1 MSQAHVRDLSGSKAE
16 QGLDALLDDLPGLL
30 SSAASQYVKLLR
42 RSSKLVGDLLPIDQL
57 SRSNDCCSVPT
68 QDCPPRCIA
77 EICWDGCACEVQRAT
92 VTVKNSGAQ
101 TRTFSFVAGNLGSA
115 KVEVAPP
122 AATLAPGQAV
132 TLQVAVPANQGLKD
146 GETYSSELLI
156 RGAYEQCVRLRL
168 RVASAAAPHLDLCQG
183 EVPEKITEL
192 NWYRHWQCTD
202 PCANERTPNDNPGT
216 VVVGSHVPAAAP
228 ATLNPAPAAAAPAQ
242 GSLSLLR
249 GAAAKKKT
257 ARGTAKKRS

>member
-1 MSQAHVRDLSGSKAE
+1 MSQAHVRDLSGNKAE

-30 SSAASQYVKLLR
+30 SSAASQYLNLLR
-42 RSSKLVGDLLPIDQL
+42 RGSRLVGDLLPIDRL
-57 SRSNDCCSVPT
+57 DSSNDCCSVPT

-92 VTVKNSGAQ
+92 VTVKNSGSQ
-101 TRTFSFVAGNLGSA
+101 TRAFSFTAGNLGPA

-146 GETYSSELLI
+146 GETYAGELLI

-168 RVASAAAPHLDLCQG
+168 RVGPAAVPQLHVCQG

-202 PCANERTPNDNPGT
+202 PCASERAPNDNPGT

-228 ATLNPAPAAAAPAQ
+228 ATPNPAPAAPAQ
-242 GSLSLLR
+242 GGLSLLR

-257 ARGTAKKRS
+257 ARGGAKKRS

>member
-1 MSQAHVRDLSGSKAE
+1 MSQAHVRDLSGNQAE
-16 QGLDALLDDLPGLL
+16 QGLAALLDDLPGLL
-30 SSAASQYVKLLR
+30 SSAASQYVNLLR
-42 RSSKLVGDLLPIDQL
+42 RGSKLVGDLLPIDQL
-57 SRSNDCCSVPT
+57 GSSNDCCTVPT
-68 QDCPPRCIA
+68 QDCPPRCVA

-101 TRTFSFVAGNLGSA
+101 TRSFSFAAGNLGPA

-132 TLQVAVPANQGLKD
+132 TLQVAVPASQGLKD
-146 GETYSSELLI
+146 GETYTGELLI

-168 RVASAAAPHLDLCQG
+168 RVGPSAVPHLDVCQG
-183 EVPEKITEL
+183 EVPQKITEL

-202 PCANERTPNDNPGT
+202 PCASERTPDDHPGA
-216 VVVGSHVPAAAP
+216 VVAGTHVPAAAP
-228 ATLNPAPAAAAPAQ
+228 ATVNPAPAAAAPAQ

>member
-1 MSQAHVRDLSGSKAE
+1 MSQAHVRDLSGNQAE
-16 QGLDALLDDLPGLL
+16 QGLSALLDDLPGLL
-30 SSAASQYVKLLR
+30 SSAASQYVNLLR
-42 RSSKLVGDLLPIDQL
+42 RGSKLVGDLLPIDRL
-57 SRSNDCCSVPT
+57 AGSNDCCTVPT

-101 TRTFSFVAGNLGSA
+101 TRSFSFAAGNLGPA

-146 GETYSSELLI
+146 GETYTGELLI

-168 RVASAAAPHLDLCQG
+168 RVAPAAVPHLHVCQG

-202 PCANERTPNDNPGT
+202 PCASERTPNDNPGT

-242 GSLSLLR
+242 GNLSLLR

-257 ARGTAKKRS
+257 ARGATKKRS

>member
-1 MSQAHVRDLSGSKAE
+1 MSQAHVRDLSGNPAE
-16 QGLDALLDDLPGLL
+16 QGLAALLDDLPGLL
-30 SSAASQYVKLLR
+30 SSAASQYVNLLR
-42 RSSKLVGDLLPIDQL
+42 RGSKLVGALLPIDRL
-57 SRSNDCCSVPT
+57 GSSNDCCSVPT

-101 TRTFSFVAGNLGSA
+101 TRAFSFVAGSLGPA

-132 TLQVAVPANQGLKD
+132 TLQLAVPANQGLKE
-146 GETYSSELLI
+146 GETYTGELLV

-168 RVASAAAPHLDLCQG
+168 RVGPAAVPHLDLCQG
-183 EVPEKITEL
+183 EVPQKITEL

-202 PCANERTPNDNPGT
+202 PCASERSPNDKPGA
-216 VVVGSHVPAAAP
+216 VVAGTLVPTAAP
-228 ATLNPAPAAAAPAQ
+228 ATPNPAAAAAPAPVSA
-242 GSLSLLR
+242 SLRR

-257 ARGTAKKRS
+257 ARSAAKKRG